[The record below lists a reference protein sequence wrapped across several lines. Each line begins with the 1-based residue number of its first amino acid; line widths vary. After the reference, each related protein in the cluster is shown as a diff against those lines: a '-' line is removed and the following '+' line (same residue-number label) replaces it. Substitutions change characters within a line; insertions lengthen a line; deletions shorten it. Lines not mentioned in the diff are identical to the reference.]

1 MINEPKPKPPL
12 YLLTGLV
19 FGLLLGLILAWV
31 IWPPSVNAAG
41 PNSLEA
47 AYKDQYRL
55 MVSLAYATSGDL
67 GRAEAR
73 LAVLGDTDPVR
84 ALTAQA
90 QVMLANNA
98 TQREARALAGLAA
111 DVEEHLVALQAAT
124 QSAGTPDPNQPA
136 GATPFQTDGQ
146 GAAYFMDGE
155 PELVCDSVDAPPYLK
170 VFVFDGNRNPQAGV
184 ELSIKSEEGNVDFIT
199 GQRPEMSP
207 GYAEVEMTPGVVYS
221 LSIQGIEM
229 LGGLQPAACETEDG
243 DPAWGSWLLLF
254 NAEE

>member
-1 MINEPKPKPPL
+1 MINEPKRKPPL

-19 FGLLLGLILAWV
+19 FGLLVGLILAWI
-31 IWPPSVNAAG
+31 IWPPSINAVG
-41 PNSLEA
+41 PNNLETT
-47 AYKDQYRL
+47 YKDQYRL
-55 MVSLAYATSGDL
+55 AVALAYAASGDL

-73 LAVLGDTDPVR
+73 LALLGDTDPVR

-111 DVEEHLVALQAAT
+111 DVEEHFVALQAAT

-136 GATPFQTDGQ
+136 AATPFQADSE
-146 GAAYFMDGE
+146 GAAYFIDGE

-170 VFVFDGNRNPQAGV
+170 IFVFDGNHNPQAGV

-207 GYAEVEMTPGVVYS
+207 GYAEVEITPGVVYT
-221 LSIQGIEM
+221 LSIQNVEM
-229 LGGLQPAACETEDG
+229 LGGLQAAACETEDG

-254 NAEE
+254 NAED